1 MGQIGAAGS
10 LLYSVHYSNCVE
22 TERLILS
29 HKLSNIHIKVEQHTQ
44 TFKFESQTP
53 TKMEVYPARVD
64 LGIFTLKNTIFTLN
78 LHTFCWPS
86 FFSLHMWKI

>member
-1 MGQIGAAGS
+1 MGQIGAAVS
-10 LLYSVHYSNCVE
+10 LLYSVHYSKCVE

-53 TKMEVYPARVD
+53 TKNGG
-64 LGIFTLKNTIFTLN
+64 L
-78 LHTFCWPS
+78 PS
-86 FFSLHMWKI
+86 QS